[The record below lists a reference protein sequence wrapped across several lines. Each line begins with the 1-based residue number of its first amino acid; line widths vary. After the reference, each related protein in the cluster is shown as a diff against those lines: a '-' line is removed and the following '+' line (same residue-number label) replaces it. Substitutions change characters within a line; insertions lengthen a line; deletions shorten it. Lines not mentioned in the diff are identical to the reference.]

1 MAPNFGGKLTAN
13 RKKPQSHGG
22 IDVKGSPFQGLF
34 ENLAHIIA
42 ESRKKFDNC
51 HTKNSERLSWARV
64 VIGGCAAYSAIY
76 EKSAL
81 EDLQSRIK
89 ALEDRLAKQPKEG

>member
-1 MAPNFGGKLTAN
+1 VK
-13 RKKPQSHGG
+13 RKKLQSSGG

-34 ENLAHIIA
+34 LNLSHLIA

-64 VIGGCAAYSAIY
+64 IIGACSAYSQIY

-81 EDLQSRIK
+81 EDLQNRI
-89 ALEDRLAKQPKEG
+89 AEIEKQMGKKEG